1 MRTAGLILGILVT
14 LLVLV
19 LWVVIS
25 GAIPTEIGLLIHVAA
40 ILTAFITGVLASM
53 QGFRQ

>member
-40 ILTAFITGVLASM
+40 ILTAFIAGVLASM
-53 QGFRQ
+53 QGSRR

>member
-40 ILTAFITGVLASM
+40 ILTAFIVGILASM
-53 QGFRQ
+53 EGSRR

>member
-25 GAIPTEIGLLIHVAA
+25 GAIPTEIGLLVHVAA
-40 ILTAFITGVLASM
+40 ILTAFIIGILASTE
-53 QGFRQ
+53 GSRR

>member
-25 GAIPTEIGLLIHVAA
+25 GAIPTKIGLLIHVAA
-40 ILTAFITGVLASM
+40 ILTAFIAGVLASM
-53 QGFRQ
+53 QGSRR

>member
-25 GAIPTEIGLLIHVAA
+25 GAIPTPIGLLIHIAA
-40 ILTAFITGVLASM
+40 ILTAFILGVLAYAEVV
-53 QGFRQ
+53 GR